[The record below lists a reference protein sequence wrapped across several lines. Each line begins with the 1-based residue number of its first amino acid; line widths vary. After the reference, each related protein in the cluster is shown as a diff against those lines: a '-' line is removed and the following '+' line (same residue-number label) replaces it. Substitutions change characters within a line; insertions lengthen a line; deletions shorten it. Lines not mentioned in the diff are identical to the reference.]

1 MFEKIAKG
9 GGELITRQISS
20 LREAGTTVLLTWRLA
35 GAHRFFILS
44 YMTLALI
51 NAATDS
57 FSIMLIVPLLES
69 FSSDKI
75 FSGIPLLGSLGDL
88 LVPLSPSVRLRWVA
102 AVILAIILIKAAVQ
116 YFSEVMVYM
125 LPLRM
130 ERDLRM
136 QAFASI
142 MQSRVTFAETLSAGD
157 ISNYTASFPVRAGL
171 ALRFL
176 IQGSAALI
184 TILLMFGILVV
195 ITPTALFGLVSFAI
209 IGSILFKSITGP
221 LASRLDR
228 DSTEAQHDFSQ
239 AYFEA
244 VNNKRTV
251 RLFNATELFTTRI
264 SRLLERLRVVQTK
277 TIAVQ
282 NATYPFF
289 ATLSGVL
296 VCGLVLIASLISP
309 DEAQSL
315 LGVLLIFLLASSRML
330 GPFSI
335 AHISR
340 MHFAIHG
347 EAVRQIAWFLRES
360 EENRDPDGEIELS
373 HNAPEIAFRNVTF
386 SYAGTEA
393 GVSDL
398 SFSVQPGEFVA
409 IVGPSGSGKSTIL
422 HLLSRLLRPDSGLI
436 SIGGHDLNRLRVA
449 SWWSRISIVSQDIP
463 IFNGTIRENVQFG
476 RLDEPHDTEIWDA
489 LEAAAAADFVRRM
502 PGQLDASLNDFGSN
516 LSGGEKQRLALA
528 RAFYHQSPVILLDE
542 VTSQLDAETERLI
555 AISIDRLHKTNHT
568 VIAIAHRPE
577 TIRSADRV
585 LVLREGKLVASG
597 DHDELLSENPFYRHM
612 ASRVERTAAA
622 T

>member
-1 MFEKIAKG
+1 MFEKMANEG
-9 GGELITRQISS
+9 RELVARHMSS
-20 LREAGTTVLLTWRLA
+20 LRETFATILLTWRLA
-35 GAHRFFILS
+35 GAHRLFILS
-44 YMTLALI
+44 YMMLALI

-57 FSIMLIVPLLES
+57 FSVMLIVPLLES

-75 FSGIPLLGSLGDL
+75 FAGIPLLSSLGDL

-102 AVILAIILIKAAVQ
+102 GVILAIILVKAAVQ

-136 QAFASI
+136 QAFAAI
-142 MQSRVTFAETLSAGD
+142 MQSRVTFAETLSAGE
-157 ISNYTASFPVRAGL
+157 ISNYTASFPARAGL

-184 TILLMFGILVV
+184 TITLMLTILVA
-195 ITPTALFGLVSFAI
+195 ITPAALVGLVSFAI

-228 DSTEAQHDFSQ
+228 DFTEAQHDFSQ

-264 SRLLERLRVVQTK
+264 NRLLERLRGVQTK

-296 VCGLVLIASLISP
+296 VCGLVFIASLVSP
-309 DEAQSL
+309 GDAQSL

-330 GPFSI
+330 GPFSV

-347 EAVRQIAWFLRES
+347 EAVKQMDSFLREAK
-360 EENRDPDGEIELS
+360 NNCDPDGEIELS
-373 HNAPEIAFRNVTF
+373 RNAHEVAFRNVTF

-393 GVSDL
+393 GVFDL
-398 SFSVQPGEFVA
+398 SFTVRPGEFVA

-422 HLLSRLLRPDSGLI
+422 HLLSRLLRPDSGQI
-436 SIGGHDLNRLRVA
+436 SISGHDLNGLHIA
-449 SWWSRISIVSQDIP
+449 SWWGQISIVSQDVP

-476 RLDEPHDTEIWDA
+476 RVNEPNDVCIWEA
-489 LEAAAAADFVRRM
+489 LEEAAAADFVRRM
-502 PGQLDASLNDFGSN
+502 PGQLDASLSDFGAN

-542 VTSQLDAETERLI
+542 VTSQLDADTEQLI
-555 AISIDRLHKTNHT
+555 ASSIERLHKVNHT
-568 VIAIAHRPE
+568 IIAIAHRPE
-577 TIRSADRV
+577 TIRNADRV
-585 LVLREGKLVASG
+585 LVLREGKLVVTG
-597 DHDELLSENPFYRHM
+597 GHQRLLKENAFYRQM
-612 ASRVERTAAA
+612 AGGVERKVEA